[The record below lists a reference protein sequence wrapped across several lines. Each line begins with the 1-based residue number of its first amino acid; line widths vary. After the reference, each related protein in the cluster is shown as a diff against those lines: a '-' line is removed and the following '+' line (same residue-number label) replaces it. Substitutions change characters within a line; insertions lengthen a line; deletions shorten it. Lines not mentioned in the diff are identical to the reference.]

1 MSCTPPSNKNNI
13 VTGQVTEVPPSAGG
27 VSSLGAA
34 EDFVVEDDEDVGR
47 FVAVHGDQ
55 DEEDDDEE
63 PYSEF
68 EIFGLNS
75 NTSGRSCNLHECC
88 GSQVTVGD
96 IVRLKKTLV
105 DLDHGTEEAVACI
118 LVRRGRETCTVAYVP
133 RALLHWQSIAEHINK
148 HAQIVE
154 MYVMSR
160 NTHKRRKCHLNMG
173 VAGCVFID
181 EIPQDE

>member
-1 MSCTPPSNKNNI
+1 MNSDTPNSNRP
-13 VTGQVTEVPPSAGG
+13 TSESGGQAAGNKDESG
-27 VSSLGAA
+27 SKD
-34 EDFVVEDDEDVGR
+34 EFVVEEDEDVCR
-47 FVAVHGDQ
+47 FVAVHGDE

-68 EIFGLNS
+68 EIYGLAS
-75 NTSGRSCNLHECC
+75 NTSGRSCIVHECC
-88 GSQVTVGD
+88 GAQVVVGD

-105 DLDHGTEEAVACI
+105 DLDHGTEEAVACV
-118 LVRRGRETCTVAYVP
+118 LVRCGRETCTVAYIP
-133 RALLHWQSIAEHINK
+133 RALLHWQSIADHINK

-160 NTHKRRKCHLNMG
+160 NSYKRRKCHLNLG

>member
-1 MSCTPPSNKNNI
+1 
-13 VTGQVTEVPPSAGG
+13 VTEVPPSAGG

-68 EIFGLNS
+68 EIFGLSS

-133 RALLHWQSIAEHINK
+133 RALLHWPSIAEHINK